1 MEGVNDIGPYILAAH
16 MLPQNLLNNV
26 IFQVTFELPLCDKN
40 INKTMQ
46 LRNQNWSDLMIV
58 FK

>member
-1 MEGVNDIGPYILAAH
+1 

-58 FK
+58 FKYIAMLTSIMYEAKA